1 MLNLVHT
8 LPISSLVPPLSHAIQ
23 FLLFAPLLPRLTT
36 AWCSVPEPASPS
48 PSTSS
53 VRSLLNNLG
62 QISIPGSG
70 SNHPRKGSGD
80 KSAET
85 SSGGGGL
92 SVPRAKSPISPG
104 RRSIDGRKS
113 PEPVS
118 SYQRG
123 TSAPPTRFDP
133 TALPARLLRVLEDW
147 FASFLPYGKKVDE
160 ERTDGIVVDEVLPP
174 LILVLMKLAK
184 GNGDMRAYVK
194 EALLPSDL

>member
-1 MLNLVHT
+1 VLNLVHT
-8 LPISSLVPPLSHAIQ
+8 LPVSSLVPPLSHAIQ

-48 PSTSS
+48 PTTSS
-53 VRSLLNNLG
+53 VRSLLNTLG

-70 SNHPRKGSGD
+70 SSHPRKGSGD

-85 SSGGGGL
+85 SPGGGAL

-123 TSAPPTRFDP
+123 TSAPPTRIDP

-147 FASFLPYGKKVDE
+147 FASFLPYGTKVDE

-174 LILVLMKLAK
+174 LILILMKLAK
-184 GNGDMRAYVK
+184 GNGDMRAYLK